1 MLCHAQLGKEF
12 PRCRAVRNDNK
23 CKIPK
28 RNVNLCKELISTDKK
43 CKVPKRNDNKC
54 KTLKRNVNLC
64 KTLKTRQG
72 EVLKN
77 AE

>member
-1 MLCHAQLGKEF
+1 M
-12 PRCRAVRNDNK
+12 
-23 CKIPK
+23 
-28 RNVNLCKELISTDKK
+28 ISTDKK
-43 CKVPKRNDNKC
+43 CKVPKRNNNKC

>member
-1 MLCHAQLGKEF
+1 M
-12 PRCRAVRNDNK
+12 
-23 CKIPK
+23 
-28 RNVNLCKELISTDKK
+28 ISTDKK

>member
-1 MLCHAQLGKEF
+1 MLKDKALK
-12 PRCRAVRNDNK
+12 RNDNK
-23 CKIPK
+23 CKVPK

-43 CKVPKRNDNKC
+43 CKVS
-54 KTLKRNVNLC
+54 KRNVNLC